1 MPARRYTAAALLAAF
16 ALAAAAAA
24 AEDGDKGISKL
35 KKTSSLFPHPRIG
48 RSEFINH
55 EAGSG
60 GQKRAAGLF
69 QFPRV
74 GRAFI
79 DAPLPFPLS
88 VVGPL
93 RLAPSD
99 KDADAEAAT
108 VAEQPSPFEGHKRKG
123 LVANARVG
131 RRDGAETP
139 GAAASLWFG
148 PRVGR
153 AGLGQDETRAGTKR
167 RGLLAFPR
175 VGRGHAGSSSS
186 SSSGDGDGDGA
197 RDSLWFGPRVGRR
210 ERRSLRLRLPAAA
223 WLAAGDV
230 GNGKG
235 DFTPRLG
242 RESGEEEATVLLVG
256 DGNTA
261 EGFDAVADA
270 DIDEEER

>member
-1 MPARRYTAAALLAAF
+1 MPARRYTAAALLAAL
-16 ALAAAAAA
+16 ALAAAAAAAA

-55 EAGSG
+55 EA
-60 GQKRAAGLF
+60 
-69 QFPRV
+69 
-74 GRAFI
+74 
-79 DAPLPFPLS
+79 
-88 VVGPL
+88 
-93 RLAPSD
+93 
-99 KDADAEAAT
+99 

-186 SSSGDGDGDGA
+186 SSSGDGDGA